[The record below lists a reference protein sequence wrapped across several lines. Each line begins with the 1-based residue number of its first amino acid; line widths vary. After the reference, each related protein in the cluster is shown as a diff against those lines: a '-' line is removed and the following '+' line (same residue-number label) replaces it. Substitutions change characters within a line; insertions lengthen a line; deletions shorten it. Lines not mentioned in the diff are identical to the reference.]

1 MPGGAHHLP
10 RQAVMGRAHHAKGTH
25 VYSRR
30 SRQAG
35 PPHRTM
41 RVRVDVRSLHP
52 VGLGPSRRTEFIK

>member
-1 MPGGAHHLP
+1 MPAGAHHLP
-10 RQAVMGRAHHAKGTH
+10 PGKPSWAGPAAKGTH

-35 PPHRTM
+35 PRHRTM

-52 VGLGPSRRTEFIK
+52 VGPSRRTEIIK

>member
-1 MPGGAHHLP
+1 
-10 RQAVMGRAHHAKGTH
+10 MGRAHHAKGTH

-35 PPHRTM
+35 PRHRTM

-52 VGLGPSRRTEFIK
+52 VGPSRRTEIIK